1 MTKAPHSD
9 KMEEFA
15 ATLPFKF
22 KNARLLKTVFVHRS
36 FLNEKEAKALGLDE
50 SNERLEFLGDAVL
63 GAAVSD
69 ILYCRYPA
77 TAEGELTRMR
87 ARLVN
92 KKTLAGLSLELALH
106 RYLRL
111 GKGERAGGGAENPTI
126 LASTFEAFIAAV
138 YIEFGFDA
146 AYGYIKGLFDPLIN
160 EDLAGPGH
168 FDFKPRLQELGQ
180 RVYKEAPLYRLV
192 SETGAPHKK
201 TFEVEAIIG
210 GKVLGRGSASSKKDA
225 EQAAAEEALQNLE
238 RLKKG
243 CL

>member
-1 MTKAPHSD
+1 MTNAPFQVN
-9 KMEEFA
+9 KTEEFA

-22 KNARLLKTVFVHRS
+22 KNTRLLKTVFVHRS
-36 FLNEKEAKALGLDE
+36 FLNEREAKTLGFDD

-69 ILYCRYPA
+69 ILYDRYPK

-92 KKTLAGLSLELALH
+92 KKTLAGLASGLGLH

-138 YIEFGFDA
+138 YIEFGYVPAF
-146 AYGYIKGLFDPLIN
+146 GYIKELFDPLIN

-180 RVYKEAPLYRLV
+180 RVYKEAPMYRLV
-192 SETGAPHKK
+192 SESGAPHKK

-210 GKVLGRGSASSKKDA
+210 GKVLGRGCAASKKEA
-225 EQAAAEEALQNLE
+225 EQAAAEEALKNLE
-238 RLKKG
+238 RLKK
-243 CL
+243 

>member
-1 MTKAPHSD
+1 MMNAPAHAVN
-9 KMEEFA
+9 MEEFA

-22 KNARLLKTVFVHRS
+22 KNTRLLKTVFVHRS
-36 FLNEKEAKALGLDE
+36 FLNEKEAKTLEFHE

-63 GAAVSD
+63 GVAVSD
-69 ILYCRYPA
+69 ILYVRYPK

-92 KKTLAGLSLELALH
+92 KKTLAGLALELDLPL
-106 RYLRL
+106 YLRL
-111 GKGERAGGGAENPTI
+111 GKGERASGGAENPTI
-126 LASTFEAFIAAV
+126 LASTFEAFIAAI
-138 YIEFGFDA
+138 YIEFGFDSA
-146 AYGYIKGLFDPLIN
+146 FGYIKELFDPLIN

-168 FDFKPRLQELGQ
+168 FDFKPRLQELAQ

-192 SETGAPHKK
+192 SESGAPHKK

-210 GKVLGRGSASSKKDA
+210 GKVLGRGSASSKKEA

-238 RLKKG
+238 RLKKK
-243 CL
+243 

>member
-1 MTKAPHSD
+1 MTNHTVKT
-9 KMEEFA
+9 EEFA

-22 KNARLLKTVFVHRS
+22 KNAQLLKTVFVHRS
-36 FLNEKEAKALGLDE
+36 FLNEKEAKTLGLRE

-69 ILYCRYPA
+69 ILYARYPA

-92 KKTLAGLSLELALH
+92 KKTLAGLALELGLP

-111 GKGERAGGGAENPTI
+111 GKGERASGGAENPTI

-138 YIEFGFDA
+138 YVELGFDSV
-146 AYGYIKGLFDPLIN
+146 YGYILELFNPLIN

-180 RVYKEAPLYRLV
+180 RVYKEAPSYRLV

-201 TFEVEAIIG
+201 TFAVEAIIG
-210 GKVLGRGSASSKKDA
+210 GKVLGRGCAASKKEA

-238 RLKKG
+238 RLNKDS
-243 CL
+243 